1 MGGAGGLL
9 LRGLTMFTTPLRL
22 EADKRPDHW
31 VLLADLIWHSDTER
45 IVVPAG
51 FVTDLASIPRPLRG
65 ILNQNGNSRRPAV
78 LHDYLYQTQSLPRAA
93 ADEIFRRALAAE
105 DIGAVG
111 RFVYWSGVRIG
122 GWLAW
127 RNKAP

>member
-1 MGGAGGLL
+1 
-9 LRGLTMFTTPLRL
+9 MFTTPLRL
-22 EADKRPDHW
+22 EATRPGYW

-65 ILNQNGNSRRPAV
+65 ILQQNGVSRRPAV
-78 LHDYLYQTQSLPRAA
+78 LHDHLYTTQSRPRAE

-105 DIGAVG
+105 GMGGPG
-111 RFVYWSGVRIG
+111 RFAYWAGVRLG

-127 RNKAP
+127 RGKKIAGHR

>member
-1 MGGAGGLL
+1 
-9 LRGLTMFTTPLRL
+9 MFTTPLQL
-22 EADKRPDHW
+22 EASRPGHW
-31 VLLADLIWHSDTER
+31 LLIKDLIWRSDTER

-51 FVTDLASIPRPLRG
+51 TSTDLASIPRPLRG

-93 ADEIFRRALAAE
+93 ADEIFRRALAA
-105 DIGAVG
+105 DGMGAVE
-111 RFVYWSGVRIG
+111 RFAYWAGVRLG